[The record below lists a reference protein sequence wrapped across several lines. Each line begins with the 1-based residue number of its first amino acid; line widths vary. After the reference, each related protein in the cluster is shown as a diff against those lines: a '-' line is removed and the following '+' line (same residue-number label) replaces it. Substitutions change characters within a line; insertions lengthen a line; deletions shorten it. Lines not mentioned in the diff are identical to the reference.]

1 MIERYSRIGPARG
14 VDMDLESMGNSQAF
28 APGTINPSLLDD
40 SEVSMIGDAD
50 AMGSHKI
57 ALQGNIFSSV
67 TGVAPSPA
75 RAESTN
81 MDRCVNLLSMACNL
95 WTQIVDTRNSSL
107 MHDTNF
113 ERYASS
119 ICLSDIAENTYNKN
133 NSTFGMSQDSC
144 VQGTPQKAFAHA
156 CTHPLPRGPAVE
168 EKGLGVTQDGSC
180 PPAGAAQVPENIEEM
195 ARRVAAVC
203 KTGVWKAWRGDAG
216 GLDPIYAISLW
227 HQTQTLLVKCG
238 LVDVLALLLAGVTS
252 ELLQQ
257 AQRAPSDTK
266 LWLGL
271 DGTVMQQSRSSV
283 IHQSRFSRRHTLL
296 AKSTLGVLI
305 NLALNKEGSECCRRV
320 KGKRHAS
327 SVAASSPRHS
337 TRSRAAPTVDCSL
350 TL

>member
-1 MIERYSRIGPARG
+1 MA
-14 VDMDLESMGNSQAF
+14 LTLNN
-28 APGTINPSLLDD
+28 AP
-40 SEVSMIGDAD
+40 
-50 AMGSHKI
+50 
-57 ALQGNIFSSV
+57 
-67 TGVAPSPA
+67 
-75 RAESTN
+75 
-81 MDRCVNLLSMACNL
+81 
-95 WTQIVDTRNSSL
+95 
-107 MHDTNF
+107 
-113 ERYASS
+113 S

-168 EKGLGVTQDGSC
+168 EKGIGVTQVGSC
-180 PPAGAAQVPENIEEM
+180 PPAGAAQVPDNVEEM

-203 KTGVWKAWRGDAG
+203 KTGVWKAWRGDAA

-227 HQTQTLLVKCG
+227 HKTQTLLVKCG

-266 LWLGL
+266 LRLRL
-271 DGTVMQQSRSSV
+271 DGTVM
-283 IHQSRFSRRHTLL
+283 HQSRFSRRHTLL

-305 NLALNKEGSECCRRV
+305 NLALNKEGSECCRRI

-327 SVAASSPRHS
+327 SAAASSPRHS